1 MEIAQNPAVETTA
14 TNNEN
19 SDERS
24 PPSIPDIVEENLPI
38 TAGINTQQ
46 DSPAQQ
52 QLETTFV
59 NADTPVIQFR
69 VQRNLSLVSCQTL
82 NY

>member
-1 MEIAQNPAVETTA
+1 MEVPQNPAVETTA
-14 TNNEN
+14 TNNES
-19 SDERS
+19 SDERIS
-24 PPSIPDIVEENLPI
+24 PNIPDIVEENLPI
-38 TAGINTQQ
+38 TAGINTQP

-69 VQRNLSLVSCQTL
+69 VQKNLSLVSCQAL